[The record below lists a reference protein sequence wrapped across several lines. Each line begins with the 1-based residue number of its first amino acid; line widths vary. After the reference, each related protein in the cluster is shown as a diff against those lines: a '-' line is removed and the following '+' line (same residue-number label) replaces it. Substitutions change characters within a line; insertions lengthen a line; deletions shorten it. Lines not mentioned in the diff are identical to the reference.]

1 MKRFIYTAASFLPT
15 LAFAQAQA
23 NLTGISSLVSQ
34 IGRIIGQVIPIVFAL
49 AIVYF
54 FWGVATYIRSAGDP
68 KLQESGRSMMIY
80 GIIGIA
86 VMASVYG
93 LVAWLQGTLGVNAGG
108 TVVLPTVPGLGQ

>member
-15 LAFAQAQA
+15 LAFAQQRAD
-23 NLTGISSLVSQ
+23 LSGIGNLVSQ
-34 IGRIIGQVIPIVFAL
+34 IGRIIAQIIPIVFAI
-49 AIVYF
+49 AIIYF

-68 KLQESGRSMMIY
+68 KNQEAGRSMMIY

-93 LVAWLQGTLGVNAGG
+93 LVGWLQGTLGVNPGG